1 MNKIEEKEAAL
12 NDEPPLVNGSLSGK
26 KPLENG
32 VDDDRH
38 DLSVGDITVDSV
50 KDHLM

>member
-1 MNKIEEKEAAL
+1 MDGESETEDDDTSAESDKEHV
-12 NDEPPLVNGSLSGK
+12 PLVNGTSTK
-26 KPLENG
+26 DE
-32 VDDDRH
+32 DRH